1 MGSKVFRLKRILKYK
16 VIPSNEPDDEGTH
29 IILMESHTKHG
40 HNYGRVFKGTKQE
53 CLERKK
59 ELESRNVE

>member
-16 VIPSNEPDDEGTH
+16 IVQSNEPDDEGTH

-40 HNYGRVFKGTKQE
+40 YNSGRIFKGTKQE
-53 CLERKK
+53 CVEKKK
-59 ELESRNVE
+59 ELEEENVE